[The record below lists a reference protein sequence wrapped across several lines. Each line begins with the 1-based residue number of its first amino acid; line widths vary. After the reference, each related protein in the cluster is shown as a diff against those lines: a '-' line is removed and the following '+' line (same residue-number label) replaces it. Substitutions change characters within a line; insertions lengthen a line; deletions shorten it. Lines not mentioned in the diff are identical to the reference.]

1 MRVSLFVEHPVPRP
15 WTATSEQQVFNDSLE
30 QLALADEMG
39 FHAVWVTEHHF
50 QEEYSHSSA
59 PEIFLAALSQRTR
72 NLRLGHGIVHMPPAI
87 NHPARV
93 AERIAALDLISG
105 GRVEFGTGEAS
116 SMAELGG
123 FNFDP
128 GKKRPMWREGLEVAL
143 RCLSEAPFTG
153 YAGEFVTMPARNVV
167 PKPLQKP
174 HPPVWVACTRPATT
188 ELAARLGIGALSFS
202 YLGAEAC
209 RPLIE
214 NYYSI
219 LEDEGAPLTPAVN
232 PNVLITAGD
241 MMVAGTHE
249 EAIDRIG
256 LSIGF
261 HGYGIRHYY
270 VSGQHRP
277 GRTPV
282 WEEYERSLSGEDTGD
297 AGLAAQ
303 SAQSADRADWAALA
317 LHNARKT
324 SDAHAA
330 VGSVDE
336 VRHNLEAYEAAGTDE
351 LMLLLPPA
359 RHEFLME
366 SLTLLGREVLPAF
379 RERDE
384 KAREQKAARLEPA
397 LEKVL
402 ARYQNP
408 APPLDPEYWFG
419 GVPQSWDGASAAT
432 EVQDAMQTAAR
443 LRAAAPT
450 EGKRS

>member
-1 MRVSLFVEHPVPRP
+1 MRISLFVEHPVPRP
-15 WTATSEQQVFNDSLE
+15 WTAISEQQVFNESLD

-39 FHAVWVTEHHF
+39 FHGVWVTEHHF

-59 PEIFLAALSQRTR
+59 PEIFLAALSQRTKHM
-72 NLRLGHGIVHMPPAI
+72 RLGHGIVHMPPAI

-93 AERIAALDLISG
+93 AERIAALDLISN

-128 GKKRPMWREGLEVAL
+128 GKKRPMWREALEVAL
-143 RCLSEAPFTG
+143 RCMSEVPFSGYTG
-153 YAGEFVTMPARNVV
+153 EYVSMPARNVV

-188 ELAARLGIGALSFS
+188 ELAARMGIGALTFS
-202 YLGAEAC
+202 YVGAEAC
-209 RPLIE
+209 RPLID

-219 LEDEGAPLTPAVN
+219 LVDEGTPLTPAVN

-241 MMVAGTHE
+241 LMVASSHG

-270 VSGQHRP
+270 VSGKHRP
-277 GRTPV
+277 GRTRV
-282 WEEYERSLSGEDTGD
+282 WDEYERSLAGEETGD
-297 AGLAAQ
+297 AELAER
-303 SAQSADRADWAALA
+303 SAQTANRADWAALA

-324 SDAHAA
+324 SDAHAG

-336 VRHNLEAYEAAGTDE
+336 VRRNLEAYEAAGTDE

-366 SLTLLGREVLPAF
+366 SLTLLGQKVLPAF

-384 KAREQKAARLEPA
+384 KAQREKAARLGPVVDR
-397 LEKVL
+397 VL
-402 ARYQNP
+402 ARYKATGPQV
-408 APPLDPEYWFG
+408 DTDYWFG

-432 EVQDAMQTAAR
+432 EVQDAMQTAAK
-443 LRAAAPT
+443 LRAAASQ
-450 EGKRS
+450 RSDA